1 MSDLSTSTEPR
12 AMRWYLQPVPF
23 GRLILVHL
31 RIWRAQR
38 AVVAGS
44 LLALAAGLASVT
56 AATAHTSGTPTA
68 ATAESFLAFA
78 SVAFSLLW
86 LAIGALA
93 ACAPFK
99 TRWALVVLTVAPR
112 RARWLA
118 ACLASFLLIVTAV
131 TALFAVL
138 SIALVMIVLTVQ
150 GHSPAAAFGVARP
163 AGVLLLPVLIQA
175 MIGFALGAAT
185 RSVAAS
191 IIVGYVLAPLAPMI
205 KIGSAGIGRWLD
217 LTGSVTAISSGA
229 ATGAALLPAVTA
241 VLFWVILPSLV
252 AWFRL
257 RSPIG

>member
-1 MSDLSTSTEPR
+1 M
-12 AMRWYLQPVPF
+12 
-23 GRLILVHL
+23 
-31 RIWRAQR
+31 
-38 AVVAGS
+38 AGS
-44 LLALAAGLASVT
+44 LLALAAGLAGVI
-56 AATAHTSGTPTA
+56 AATARISGTPTA
-68 ATAESFLAFA
+68 ADANSFLTFP
-78 SVAFSLLW
+78 SIAFSVLW

-99 TRWALVVLTVAPR
+99 ARWALVVLTVAPR

-138 SIALVMIVLTVQ
+138 SIAVAAIALTVK
-150 GHSPAAAFGVARP
+150 GHSPAAALGVARP

-175 MIGFALGAAT
+175 VVGFALGAAT

-205 KIGSAGIGRWLD
+205 KIGSAGVGRWLD
-217 LTGSVTAISSGA
+217 LTGSVAAISSGA
-229 ATGAALLPAVTA
+229 ATDRTLLPAVTS
-241 VLFWVILPSLV
+241 VLFWVILPSLI

-257 RSPIG
+257 RSPIE